1 MEFQSGNKIVYG
13 LHGICLQYTE
23 MFIGVFTLKP
33 L

>member
-1 MEFQSGNKIVYG
+1 MEFQSRNKKVYG
-13 LHGICLQYTE
+13 LLGISLQYTE